1 MDLILLLKF
10 HVLMSNLRSIK
21 VQFQLTGTKGH
32 VIQHLSHCHDTL
44 PSLQKYSV
52 KASLA
57 ALALLLQLWP
67 VDGMGRDDI
76 CIAELRQDPGISSPV
91 SASSS
96 SVRPFGQ

>member
-1 MDLILLLKF
+1 M
-10 HVLMSNLRSIK
+10 
-21 VQFQLTGTKGH
+21 QFQLTGTEEH
-32 VIQHLSHCHDTL
+32 VSQHLSHCHGTL

-52 KASLA
+52 KASLTS
-57 ALALLLQLWP
+57 LALLLGLWP

-96 SVRPFGQ
+96 SVRPLGQ